1 MKNCKLISI
10 IIIVALFCNILF
22 AINVFS
28 EEVYDDNI
36 EYCTGALKWT
46 NEQMNDIKKNFDEIA
61 YVKLNGLSF
70 QRLEEEGYAIL
81 QSEPA
86 ELGHEVI
93 SSNDINNETIVS
105 LSNSDLPSYVDNS
118 SNNSFPEIKNQG
130 SKSNSCNSWSLGYY
144 QMTNNISLVR
154 GKNAKTGQNVDDYR
168 ISPKWLNNLV
178 NSGEN
183 AGSFAD
189 DMMCVIMN
197 YGAASW
203 SKCTGT
209 TTNVVSNY
217 NTWNAGADL
226 WESALENKANRA
238 MYLDVYTSNGID
250 NLKALLSNGYV
261 VSFGTDSGY
270 NLGNWI
276 TKTGIA
282 NSKSEKICYYVKE
295 ANDGHFMTIV
305 GYDDDAWLD
314 VNGNG
319 QRDIGEVGAFK
330 IANSWGSSWGHGGYI
345 WLLYDALDTKTS
357 IPNVNNQ
364 TGRTAAFWE
373 GLVYFL
379 EPKVSY
385 TPLILAQVG
394 INTARRSQLGVK
406 IGFSNITTNSPNVIR
421 SVAEYGDIYN
431 MGSDSSVAFNFP
443 KGNKNFSGGNIAEEG
458 IFTFDLTPIVID
470 YCNSHKDY
478 FTGNCDS
485 RLYIQIIDNKSDMY
499 ENRLTSFKVI
509 DRINNVISNVSSGLP
524 LSANG
529 STVTAYTNIKIK
541 PMLVNKNKIFNAV
554 FNYPIQAQSIN
565 SSNIYVNDS
574 KNNAIQINLKP
585 NFNRNNVTISPI
597 DDCYNNDEYY
607 KLYLSSNILT
617 DGGNSLSET
626 RQMDFYVYK

>member
-1 MKNCKLISI
+1 MMM
-10 IIIVALFCNILF
+10 
-22 AINVFS
+22 
-28 EEVYDDNI
+28 
-36 EYCTGALKWT
+36 T
-46 NEQMNDIKKNFDEIA
+46 
-61 YVKLNGLSF
+61 
-70 QRLEEEGYAIL
+70 
-81 QSEPA
+81 
-86 ELGHEVI
+86 LG
-93 SSNDINNETIVS
+93 
-105 LSNSDLPSYVDNS
+105 
-118 SNNSFPEIKNQG
+118 
-130 SKSNSCNSWSLGYY
+130 
-144 QMTNNISLVR
+144 
-154 GKNAKTGQNVDDYR
+154 
-168 ISPKWLNNLV
+168 
-178 NSGEN
+178 
-183 AGSFAD
+183 
-189 DMMCVIMN
+189 
-197 YGAASW
+197 
-203 SKCTGT
+203 
-209 TTNVVSNY
+209 
-217 NTWNAGADL
+217 
-226 WESALENKANRA
+226 
-238 MYLDVYTSNGID
+238 
-250 NLKALLSNGYV
+250 
-261 VSFGTDSGY
+261 
-270 NLGNWI
+270 
-276 TKTGIA
+276 
-282 NSKSEKICYYVKE
+282 
-295 ANDGHFMTIV
+295 
-305 GYDDDAWLD
+305 LD